1 MNLRESFELHRNAVQ
16 LELEQQREAGIKLGY
31 FYALMNIA
39 KEMNP
44 LGGPRTAEEIWID
57 YLSFLRTVEEHKKS
71 PYSFLEWDE
80 VHGREHLQHTL
91 QEGGAFLTFH
101 YGFVRHNMVTIGQ
114 EIRKGYYREGLPF
127 YLVAERDTVMQEKQL
142 DKWES
147 IRKYSRAEM
156 LNSQD
161 ELIGIKLYSHLK
173 KGGCFSLFVDG
184 QTGYNTDNYQLQL
197 PFLTSNIRT
206 RSGIF
211 RILSKAKKPVCLY
224 FMTMTADYKSRIVF
238 LPPFQPSED
247 VQHIAEQIYGPF
259 RAQLLQQPEQW
270 RFWDRHH
277 EQVLAWKSEE
287 TTAPSSPIGPPRLDW
302 ISRPVE
308 GFGQLG
314 MNLHQAEVYNLS
326 LS

>member
-1 MNLRESFELHRNAVQ
+1 MDFRKNFELHRYEVSNDI
-16 LELEQQREAGIKLGY
+16 ERQRNSGGLKLGY

-39 KEMNP
+39 KELNS
-44 LGGPRTAEEIWID
+44 LVGPKKAEETWIN
-57 YLSFLRTVEEHKKS
+57 YLAFLRTVDDHKKT

-80 VHGREHLQHTL
+80 VSGREHLQSTL

-114 EIRKGYYREGLPF
+114 EIRKGYYRGGLPF
-127 YLVAERDTVMQEKQL
+127 YLVAEKNTVSQEKQL

-147 IRKYSRAEM
+147 IRKYSRAEL

-161 ELIGIKLYSHLK
+161 ELIGLKLYSHLK

-184 QTGYNTDNYQLQL
+184 QTGFNTDNYSLEL
-197 PFLTSNIRT
+197 PFLTSKIKT

-211 RILSKAKKPVCLY
+211 RILARAKKPVCLY
-224 FMTMTADYKSRIVF
+224 FMTMTEDYKSKIVF
-238 LPPFQPSED
+238 LPPFEASND
-247 VQHIAEQIYGPF
+247 IQHMAEQVYTPF
-259 RAQLLQQPEQW
+259 RNQLMLQPEQW

-277 EQVLAWKSEE
+277 AQVLSWENEGIYNPHGEK
-287 TTAPSSPIGPPRLDW
+287 TQLDW
-302 ISRPVE
+302 ISKPIG

-314 MNLHQAEVYNLS
+314 MNLQQSLVYS